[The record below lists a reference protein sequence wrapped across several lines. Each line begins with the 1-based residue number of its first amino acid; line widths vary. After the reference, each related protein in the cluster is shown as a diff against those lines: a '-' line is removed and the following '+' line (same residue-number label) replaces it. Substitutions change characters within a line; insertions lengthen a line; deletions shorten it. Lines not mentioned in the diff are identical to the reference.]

1 MCENFSGPHPE
12 IFARSYPLPIKAPA
26 APLTFDVAHKGDT
39 VVIKLNGKLIAG
51 VHDILHAKVLEY
63 IPTSKRIVLDLTD
76 LSRVDSMGL
85 GSLVRVYLSCRSA
98 GVCLEL
104 INLGKQVRE
113 VLGTANLLSVFAV
126 IGEHGFRLC

>member
-1 MCENFSGPHPE
+1 
-12 IFARSYPLPIKAPA
+12 LPNQAPT
-26 APLTFDVAHKGDT
+26 APLTFDVVQKGDT

-51 VHDILHAKVLEY
+51 VHDILHAKVAQY
-63 IPTSKRIVLDLTD
+63 IPNHKRIVLDLTD

-85 GSLVRVYLSCRSA
+85 GGLIRVYLSCRSA
-98 GVCLEL
+98 GCCLEL